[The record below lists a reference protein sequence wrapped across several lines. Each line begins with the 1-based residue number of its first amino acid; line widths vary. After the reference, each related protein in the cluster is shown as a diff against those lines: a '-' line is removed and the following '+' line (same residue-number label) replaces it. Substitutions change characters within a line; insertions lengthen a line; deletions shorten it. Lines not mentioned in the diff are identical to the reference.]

1 MKSQVIQT
9 LILAVCVSLPLA
21 ILGADK
27 TEESDIARHAFVIWE
42 TKAGPQLA
50 AELAIG
56 TYPQN
61 ALMSKIMSD
70 GKQANRDVADS
81 PEALI
86 TNEFQLTLTAD
97 KSAILENYYGNDAKK
112 YADMVFRNIQE
123 TQKWNKLVA
132 DIKFQTKSMFGDTIR
147 VRYVK
152 INKDPKA
159 FQMPWSSL
167 CEKINGRYY
176 FTHTNTENS
185 LFAMVSELYPFKDAS
200 RNNVDVKTLLSLK
213 KVSLAPQKNS
223 NAKIDTNVVI
233 YYNLNQ
239 FSRNEALRKET
250 QQVLET
256 MLQAY
261 ENKDIPA
268 LLTVWHPDR
277 RTAMQGK
284 MTGDSYSFDQSKQ
297 YFSQAKSF
305 SMDFYIGDLD
315 NLFVFSRRIL
325 KDGSID
331 NTPKLYLFRRHDQK
345 LYLTDKAA
353 SAPVLS
359 IINTPQMAAELNKQL
374 PQ

>member
-1 MKSQVIQT
+1 
-9 LILAVCVSLPLA
+9 
-21 ILGADK
+21 
-27 TEESDIARHAFVIWE
+27 
-42 TKAGPQLA
+42 
-50 AELAIG
+50 
-56 TYPQN
+56 
-61 ALMSKIMSD
+61 
-70 GKQANRDVADS
+70 
-81 PEALI
+81 
-86 TNEFQLTLTAD
+86 
-97 KSAILENYYGNDAKK
+97 
-112 YADMVFRNIQE
+112 
-123 TQKWNKLVA
+123 
-132 DIKFQTKSMFGDTIR
+132 
-147 VRYVK
+147 
-152 INKDPKA
+152 
-159 FQMPWSSL
+159 MPWSSL

-331 NTPKLYLFRRHDQK
+331 KTPKLYLFRRHDQK